1 MYYLEK
7 KEFKNKEKEIK
18 DLSEKEFLVFRKEIE
33 GFFVDITLY
42 SIDLI
47 RQDKMDDF
55 FILY

>member
-47 RQDKMDDF
+47 RQD
-55 FILY
+55 